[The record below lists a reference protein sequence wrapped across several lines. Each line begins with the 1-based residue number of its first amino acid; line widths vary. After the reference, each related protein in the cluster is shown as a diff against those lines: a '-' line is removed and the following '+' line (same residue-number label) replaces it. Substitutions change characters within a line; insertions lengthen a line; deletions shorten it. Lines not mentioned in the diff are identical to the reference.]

1 MALCRITYRCGHTDT
16 VEINGTNL
24 FGRRKKKIARYG
36 TINCPACRAAKV
48 RRELDGLPALEG
60 SDDEQVARA
69 ADIREKMMELLE
81 MLDETQE
88 DHDGR
93 AESGATEEG
102 TELADRTSAWL
113 KAQASASW
121 WVDHQE
127 PVHAILDAQ
136 EALRGQRD

>member
-1 MALCRITYRCGHTDT
+1 MALCGITYRCGHTDT
-16 VEINGTNL
+16 VEIKGINW
-24 FGRRKKKIARYG
+24 FGRRKKKAAWYG
-36 TINCPACRAAKV
+36 TIDCPACRTAKV
-48 RRELDGLPALEG
+48 RRELNTLPALEG
-60 SDDEQVARA
+60 SDEQVARA